1 MQKCGKWC
9 GICVNVWRIRHNKQY
24 PKIKTFDKALID
36 NEDDLAA
43 IFEKQRCE
51 MIHLRKGGRSRIT
64 VISVKATKVEKY
76 QEKMLEPE
84 RDFVEL
90 SIFYLTLATRRR

>member
-1 MQKCGKWC
+1 MVKCGKWC
-9 GICVNVWRIRHNKQY
+9 GICANVWRSRHKKKF

-43 IFEKQRCE
+43 IFEQQRCE

-64 VISVKATKVEKY
+64 VSAIKATKVEKY

-90 SIFYLTLATRRR
+90 SKFISDFGDPKT